1 MKSNNRILGTLLVL
15 LGGTCWGIGGVAGE
29 RLLKE
34 NDVSTLDIIPLRLLF
49 SGILILIY
57 CLFTEKKRTFK
68 VWQTKRDAIDVLI
81 YAFFGLALC
90 QLTYYLTI
98 EYSNAGTATV
108 LQYMAPVIILA
119 ITCFC
124 DKRVPFANEVICMI
138 LALSGVFFLA
148 THGSLNSLALSPKA
162 LIIGIISAFTVVV
175 YNMQPARLLKKHS
188 PAVLLGWAMTIAG
201 IITNIVFKT
210 WVDFPEITLTKV
222 ILFLIIVVFGT
233 VLAFVSY
240 MKGVTLIG
248 PAKAS
253 LYSGIEPVCAVVLS
267 TLLLG
272 THFAVMDIVG
282 FICILSAIF
291 ILALTKNHKH
301 GSVDKKSVL

>member
-1 MKSNNRILGTLLVL
+1 MKS
-15 LGGTCWGIGGVAGE
+15 
-29 RLLKE
+29 
-34 NDVSTLDIIPLRLLF
+34 
-49 SGILILIY
+49 
-57 CLFTEKKRTFK
+57 
-68 VWQTKRDAIDVLI
+68 KRDAIDVLI

-188 PAVLLGWAMTIAG
+188 P
-201 IITNIVFKT
+201 
-210 WVDFPEITLTKV
+210 
-222 ILFLIIVVFGT
+222 
-233 VLAFVSY
+233 
-240 MKGVTLIG
+240 
-248 PAKAS
+248 
-253 LYSGIEPVCAVVLS
+253 VVLS